1 MPDSKVCV
9 AEIMTAHGVRGL
21 VKLRCYL
28 EDPFRLS
35 MYNPL
40 ETEDGRRF
48 SLTLKNPVK
57 GDWLA
62 AVDGITDRTAA
73 ELLRHLRLYTD
84 RKNLPSPDEGEIYV
98 QDLIGCRAVTAAGE
112 DVGTVIALQNFG
124 ASDLVEIRP
133 LAGKTFYLPLIPPYV
148 GEIDLQTGTVVVEP
162 AEEFR
167 G

>member
-1 MPDSKVCV
+1 MPDSKVCI
-9 AEIMTAHGVRGL
+9 AEIVTAHGVRGL

-28 EDPFRLS
+28 EDPSVLS
-35 MYNPL
+35 SYNPL
-40 ETEDGRRF
+40 ESEDGRRF

-62 AVDGITDRTAA
+62 AVDGIVDRTAA
-73 ELLRHLRLYTD
+73 EALRHLRLYTD
-84 RKNLPSPDEGEIYV
+84 RGRLPDPGEGEVYI
-98 QDLIGCRAVTAAGE
+98 QDLIGCRAVTAGGE
-112 DVGTVIALQNFG
+112 EVGVVIALQNFG

-148 GEIDLQTGTVVVEP
+148 GEIDLQAGTVVVEP